1 MCPPWIL
8 CPRDPNR
15 PELPWPLRLLLFP
28 RAISCS
34 TCMTSQMR
42 PAAEQ
47 PFAQGEEE
55 LHLIQVPSARALSVW
70 QNLHGQHS
78 HTHLPGHQR
87 SPTFKEGLIMEAG
100 MRNMG

>member
-1 MCPPWIL
+1 MAAEAAAVPSSH
-8 CPRDPNR
+8 
-15 PELPWPLRLLLFP
+15 LLLHLHDKSDEACC
-28 RAISCS
+28 RA
-34 TCMTSQMR
+34 TY
-42 PAAEQ
+42 
-47 PFAQGEEE
+47 AQGEEE

-100 MRNMG
+100 TRNMD